1 MDLDKLSEK
10 LDSINDSLKNDKSY
24 EILLNKLKD
33 FDPRVQNEY
42 YNSLDPFERDYQ
54 KRNDEY
60 KRLVSQFSQAYLDF
74 CEWYVGPELPR
85 ETFLDD
91 KDSINSLYF
100 LFIICLEYFCSAS
113 ALALIDICSL
123 SCLFNFIK

>member
-1 MDLDKLSEK
+1 MNKLSEK
-10 LDSINDSLKNDKSY
+10 LEKIDDSLKNDKSY
-24 EILLNKLKD
+24 ETLLKNLKD
-33 FDPRVQNEY
+33 FDPRVKNEY
-42 YNSLDPFERDYQ
+42 YNSLNSFERDYQ

-60 KRLVSQFSQAYLDF
+60 KNLVSQFSQAYLDF

-100 LFIICLEYFCSAS
+100 LFIMGL
-113 ALALIDICSL
+113 
-123 SCLFNFIK
+123 FIKG

>member
-1 MDLDKLSEK
+1 MDINKLSEK
-10 LDSINDSLKNDKSY
+10 LNTIDDSLKKDKSY
-24 EILLNKLKD
+24 ETLLKNLKD
-33 FDPRVQNEY
+33 FDPRVKNEY
-42 YNSLDPFERDYQ
+42 YNSLDPCEREYQ

-100 LFIICLEYFCSAS
+100 LFIMG
-113 ALALIDICSL
+113 
-123 SCLFNFIK
+123 LFLKS

>member
-1 MDLDKLSEK
+1 MDLEELSQKLNTI
-10 LDSINDSLKNDKSY
+10 DASLKKDKSY
-24 EILLNKLKD
+24 KTLLKNLKD
-33 FDPRVQNEY
+33 YDPRVENEY

-60 KRLVSQFSQAYLDF
+60 KLLVSQFSQAYLDF
-74 CEWYVGPELPR
+74 CEWYVGHELKR

-100 LFIICLEYFCSAS
+100 LFIM
-113 ALALIDICSL
+113 SL
-123 SCLFNFIK
+123 FLKG

>member
-1 MDLDKLSEK
+1 MDLEGLSQK
-10 LDSINDSLKNDKSY
+10 LDKIDDSLKNDKSY
-24 EILLNKLKD
+24 ETLLNNLKD
-33 FDPRVQNEY
+33 FDPRVKNEY
-42 YNSLDPFERDYQ
+42 YDSLDASERDYQ

-60 KRLVSQFSQAYLDF
+60 KELVKQFSQAYLDF

-100 LFIICLEYFCSAS
+100 LFIMG
-113 ALALIDICSL
+113 
-123 SCLFNFIK
+123 LFLKST

>member
-10 LDSINDSLKNDKSY
+10 LDSIDDSLKNDKSY
-24 EILLNKLKD
+24 ETLLNKLKY
-33 FDPRVQNEY
+33 FDPRIQNEY
-42 YNSLDPFERDYQ
+42 YDSLDDFERDYQ

-60 KRLVSQFSQAYLDF
+60 KLLVSKFSQAYLDF

-100 LFIICLEYFCSAS
+100 LFIMSMFL
-113 ALALIDICSL
+113 
-123 SCLFNFIK
+123 KP

>member
-1 MDLDKLSEK
+1 MDINKLSEK
-10 LDSINDSLKNDKSY
+10 LDTIDDSLKKDKSY
-24 EILLNKLKD
+24 ETLLKYLKD
-33 FDPRVQNEY
+33 YDPRIKNEY
-42 YNSLDPFERDYQ
+42 YNSLDSFERDYQ

-60 KRLVSQFSQAYLDF
+60 KLLVSQFSQAYLDF

-100 LFIICLEYFCSAS
+100 LFLMSMFFKST
-113 ALALIDICSL
+113 
-123 SCLFNFIK
+123 

>member
-1 MDLDKLSEK
+1 MDINKLSEK
-10 LDSINDSLKNDKSY
+10 LDTIDDSLKKDKSY
-24 EILLNKLKD
+24 ETLLKNLKD
-33 FDPRVQNEY
+33 CDPRVENEY

-60 KRLVSQFSQAYLDF
+60 KHLVSQFSQAYLDL

-85 ETFLDD
+85 ETFFDD

-100 LFIICLEYFCSAS
+100 LFIM
-113 ALALIDICSL
+113 SL
-123 SCLFNFIK
+123 FLKSN

>member
-10 LDSINDSLKNDKSY
+10 LDSIDDSLKNDKSY
-24 EILLNKLKD
+24 EKLLNKLKG

-60 KRLVSQFSQAYLDF
+60 KLLVSKFSQAYLDF

-100 LFIICLEYFCSAS
+100 LFIM
-113 ALALIDICSL
+113 SL
-123 SCLFNFIK
+123 FLKS

>member
-1 MDLDKLSEK
+1 MDLEELSEK
-10 LDSINDSLKNDKSY
+10 LEKIDDSLKNDKSY
-24 EILLNKLKD
+24 ETLLKYLKD
-33 FDPRVQNEY
+33 FDPGVKNTY
-42 YNSLDPFERDYQ
+42 YNSLNSFERDYQ

-60 KRLVSQFSQAYLDF
+60 KLLVSKFSQAYLDF

-100 LFIICLEYFCSAS
+100 LFIMG
-113 ALALIDICSL
+113 
-123 SCLFNFIK
+123 LFLKG

>member
-1 MDLDKLSEK
+1 MNLEELSEK
-10 LDSINDSLKNDKSY
+10 LNTIDNSLKNDKSY
-24 EILLNKLKD
+24 ENLLKNLKD
-33 FDPRVQNEY
+33 CDPRVKNEY
-42 YNSLDPFERDYQ
+42 YNNLDPFERDYQ

-100 LFIICLEYFCSAS
+100 MFIMGLF
-113 ALALIDICSL
+113 L
-123 SCLFNFIK
+123 SK

>member
-1 MDLDKLSEK
+1 MDLEELSNKLEK
-10 LDSINDSLKNDKSY
+10 IDDSLKNDKSY
-24 EILLNKLKD
+24 ETLLKYLKD
-33 FDPRVQNEY
+33 YDPRVKNEY
-42 YNSLDPFERDYQ
+42 YNSLDSFERDYQ

-60 KRLVSQFSQAYLDF
+60 KLLVKQFSQAYLDF

-100 LFIICLEYFCSAS
+100 LFLMG
-113 ALALIDICSL
+113 
-123 SCLFNFIK
+123 LFFKG